1 MNIPLEVTMTFRPRS
16 RGLVAFGAACTL
28 ALTACSAGSLGSSD
42 KASAGSVAITYLI
55 GNQEQDLKA
64 ANQLTKDF
72 TAKNPG
78 ITIKLDTRP
87 AGTEGDNIVKTRL
100 STGDMADVFIYN
112 TGSLFQA
119 IAPQKNLVPISDQP
133 YIGNLDD
140 NFKKTV
146 TAGDQ
151 VYGVPSGGFMGGA
164 ILYSIPVYTRLGL
177 KVPTT
182 WAEFM
187 ANNAKIKAAGIAPV
201 IQTYGETWTSQL
213 FVLGDFHNVAAAEP
227 DFADKYTKNQ
237 AKYATSPA
245 AVKGFE
251 HTQQVHDAG
260 YENKDFASAK
270 VPDGLR
276 MLAQGKGAHYPILSG
291 VVSDMVATYPNAAK
305 DVGLFALPGDDAAKN
320 GLTVWTPGGVYIPT
334 TTTGDRLD
342 AAKKFLAFIA
352 SPDGCKSLAAAAA
365 PTGPYAVKG
374 CALPADVPEAI
385 KDMQPYLDKP
395 GASSLALEF
404 VSPVKGPSLEQIT
417 VEVGSGIR
425 KAKDGAARY
434 DDDVKKQAQ
443 QLGLAGW

>member
-1 MNIPLEVTMTFRPRS
+1 MMTFRPGT
-16 RGLVAFGAACTL
+16 RGLAVLAACSL

-42 KASAGSVAITYLI
+42 DSGGGSVEISYLI
-55 GNQEQDLKA
+55 GNQEQDLKEA
-64 ANQLTKDF
+64 QQLSKDF

-78 ITIKLDTRP
+78 ITVKVETRP
-87 AGTEGDNIVKTRL
+87 AGAEGDNIVKTRL
-100 STGDMADVFIYN
+100 STGDMTDVFAYN

-119 IAPQKNLVPISDQP
+119 IAPEKNLVAISDQP
-133 YIGNLDD
+133 YIGDLDE
-140 NFKKTV
+140 NFTRTV
-146 TAGDQ
+146 KSGDK

-164 ILYSIPVYTRLGL
+164 VLYNIPIYTKLGL

-182 WAEFM
+182 WSEFM
-187 ANNAKIKAAGIAPV
+187 ANNAKIKAAGGGVAPV

-245 AVKGFE
+245 ALKGFE
-251 HTQQVHDAG
+251 HTQQVHDLG

-270 VPDGLR
+270 LPDGLK
-276 MLAQGKGAHYPILSG
+276 MLATGKGAHYPILSG
-291 VVSDMVATYPNAAK
+291 VVNDMVATNPNAAK

-320 GLTVWTPGGVYIPT
+320 GLTVWTPGGIYIPKT
-334 TTTGDRLD
+334 TEGDKLE
-342 AAKKFLAFIA
+342 ASKKFLAFVA
-352 SPDGCKSLAAAAA
+352 SPDGCKSLASAGV

-374 CALPADVPEAI
+374 CELPADVPQSI
-385 KDMQPYLDKP
+385 KDMQPYLDKE
-395 GASSLALEF
+395 GGSSLALEF

-425 KAKDGAARY
+425 KGKDGAARY
-434 DDDVKKQAQ
+434 DEDVKKQAQ

>member
-1 MNIPLEVTMTFRPRS
+1 MRFRP
-16 RGLVAFGAACTL
+16 GASGL
-28 ALTACSAGSLGSSD
+28 ALLAVCSLALASCSAGSLGSSD
-42 KASAGSVAITYLI
+42 SGSKGTVELTYLI
-55 GNQEQDLKA
+55 TNQDQDVTN
-64 ANQLTKDF
+64 ANQLIKDF

-78 ITIKLDTRP
+78 IKIKTETRP
-87 AGTEGDNIVKTRL
+87 AGTEGDNLIKTRL
-100 STGDMADVFIYN
+100 STGDMPEVFNYN

-119 IAPQKNLVPISDQP
+119 IAPQKNLVPLSDQP

-146 TAGDQ
+146 TADGQ
-151 VYGVPSGGFMGGA
+151 VYGVPVGGFQGGA
-164 ILYSIPVYTRLGL
+164 VLYNIPVYTRLGL
-177 KVPTT
+177 KIPKT

-187 ANNAKIKAAGIAPV
+187 ANSAKIKAAGGGVAPV

-213 FVLGDFHNVAAAEP
+213 FVLGDFHNVAAADP
-227 DFADKYTKNQ
+227 SFADNYTANK

-251 HTQQVHDAG
+251 HTEAVHDAG

-270 VPDGLR
+270 LPDGLK
-276 MLAQGKGAHYPILSG
+276 MLATGKGAQYPILSG
-291 VVSDMVATYPNAAK
+291 AVANMVATYPDSAK
-305 DVGLFALPGDDAAKN
+305 NVGLFALPGDDASKN
-320 GLTVWTPGGVYIPT
+320 GLTVWTPGANYIPKT
-334 TTTGDRLD
+334 VTGDKLD

-352 SPDGCKSLAAAAA
+352 SPEGCASQNKAGA

-374 CALPADVPEAI
+374 CSLGSDVPQAI

-404 VSPVKGPSLEQIT
+404 LSPVKGPSLEQIT

>member
-1 MNIPLEVTMTFRPRS
+1 MS
-16 RGLVAFGAACTL
+16 
-28 ALTACSAGSLGSSD
+28 
-42 KASAGSVAITYLI
+42 
-55 GNQEQDLKA
+55 
-64 ANQLTKDF
+64 
-72 TAKNPG
+72 
-78 ITIKLDTRP
+78 
-87 AGTEGDNIVKTRL
+87 
-100 STGDMADVFIYN
+100 DVFGYN

-119 IAPQKNLVPISDQP
+119 IAPEKNLTPISDQP
-133 YIGNLDD
+133 YIGDVD
-140 NFKKTV
+140 ENFKKTV
-146 TAGDQ
+146 TAGDK

-164 ILYSIPVYTRLGL
+164 VLYSIPVYNKLGL

-227 DFADKYTKNQ
+227 DFADRYTKNQ

-245 AVKGFE
+245 ALKGFE
-251 HTQQVHDAG
+251 HTQQVHDSG

-270 VPDGLR
+270 LPDGLR
-276 MLAQGKGAHYPILSG
+276 MLAQGKGAHYPILTG
-291 VVSDMVATYPNAAK
+291 VVNDMVSTYPNAAK
-305 DVGLFALPGDDAAKN
+305 DVGLFALPGDDASKN

-334 TTTGDRLD
+334 TTTGDKLD

-352 SPDGCKSLAAAAA
+352 SPDGCKSLATAGV

-374 CALPADVPEAI
+374 CELPADVPQSI
-385 KDMQPYLDKP
+385 KDMQPYLDKS
-395 GASSLALEF
+395 GGSSLALEF

-417 VEVGSGIR
+417 VEVGSGIQ

-434 DDDVKKQAQ
+434 DEDVKKQAQ

>member
-1 MNIPLEVTMTFRPRS
+1 MRFRPGAS
-16 RGLVAFGAACTL
+16 GLALLAVCSLTL
-28 ALTACSAGSLGSSD
+28 AGCSAGSLGSSD
-42 KASAGSVAITYLI
+42 SGGSGSTELTYLI
-55 GNQEQDLKA
+55 GNQDQDVKEGEQIA
-64 ANQLTKDF
+64 KDF
-72 TAKNPG
+72 HAKNPN
-78 ITIKLDTRP
+78 ITVKLETRP
-87 AGTEGDNIVKTRL
+87 AGSEGDNIVKTRL
-100 STGDMADVFIYN
+100 STGDMPDVFAYN

-119 IAPQKNLVPISDQP
+119 IAPQKNLVSINDEP
-133 YIGNLDD
+133 YVKDLDAK
-140 NFKKTV
+140 FTQTV
-146 TAGDQ
+146 TADNQ
-151 VYGVPSGGFMGGA
+151 VYGVPFGGFMGGA
-164 ILYSIPVYTRLGL
+164 VLYSIPVYQKLGL
-177 KVPTT
+177 TIPKT

-187 ANNAKIKAAGIAPV
+187 ANNAKIKAPGGIAPV

-245 AVKGFE
+245 AIKGFQ
-251 HTQQVHDAG
+251 HTEAVHDAG

-270 VPDGLR
+270 LPDGLK
-276 MLAQGKGAHYPILSG
+276 MLATGKGAHYPILSG
-291 VVSDMVATYPNAAK
+291 VVANMVATYPDAAK
-305 DVGLFALPGDDAAKN
+305 TVGLFALPGDDASKN
-320 GLTVWTPGGVYIPT
+320 GLTLWTPGGVYIPK
-334 TTTGDRLD
+334 TTTGDKLD

-352 SPDGCKSLAAAAA
+352 SPEGCDSQNKAGA

-374 CALPADVPEAI
+374 CSLGNDVPQAI

-395 GASSLALEF
+395 DASSLALEF
-404 VSPVKGPSLEQIT
+404 LSPVKGPSLEQIT

>member
-1 MNIPLEVTMTFRPRS
+1 MTFRPRTA
-16 RGLVAFGAACTL
+16 GLAVAAACSL

-42 KASAGSVAITYLI
+42 EAAGSSSVTITYLA
-55 GNQEQDLKA
+55 GNQEQDVKEA
-64 ANQLTKDF
+64 QQLIKDF
-72 TAKNPG
+72 SAKNSS
-78 ITIKLDTRP
+78 ITVKLETRP
-87 AGTEGDNIVKTRL
+87 AGSEGDNIVKTRL
-100 STGDMADVFIYN
+100 STGDMTDVFAYN

-119 IAPQKNLVPISDQP
+119 IAPQKNLVSISDQP
-133 YIGNLDD
+133 YIGDLDD

-164 ILYSIPVYTRLGL
+164 VLYNIPVYTKLGL

-187 ANNAKIKAAGIAPV
+187 ANNAKIKASGVAPV

-245 AVKGFE
+245 AIRGFE
-251 HTQQVHDAG
+251 HTQEVHDAG

-270 VPDGLR
+270 LPDGLR

-291 VVSDMVATYPNAAK
+291 VVNDMVDTYPNAAQ
-305 DVGLFALPGDDAAKN
+305 DVGLFALPGDDASKN

-334 TTTGDRLD
+334 STTGDKLE

-352 SPDGCKSLAAAAA
+352 SPDGCKSLATAGV

-374 CALPADVPEAI
+374 CDLPADVPKSI
-385 KDMQPYLDKP
+385 KDMQPYLDKE
-395 GASSLALEF
+395 GGSSLALEF

>member
-1 MNIPLEVTMTFRPRS
+1 MTIRPRS
-16 RGLVAFGAACTL
+16 TAITLISATAAL

-42 KASAGSVAITYLI
+42 DAGGGKVSITYLI
-55 GNQEQDLKA
+55 GNQDQDVKTA
-64 ANQLTKDF
+64 SQLVKDF
-72 TAKNPG
+72 TAKNPD
-78 ITIKLDTRP
+78 ITIKTETRP

-100 STGDMADVFIYN
+100 ATGDMPEVFNYN

-119 IAPQKNLVPISDQP
+119 IAPQKNLVSLSDQS
-133 YIGNLDD
+133 YIADLDE

-146 TAGDQ
+146 TADGQ
-151 VYGVPSGGFMGGA
+151 VYGVPVGGFMGGA
-164 ILYSIPVYTRLGL
+164 VLYNIPIYTRLGL
-177 KVPTT
+177 KVPKT

-187 ANNAKIKAAGIAPV
+187 ANSAKIKAAGIPPV

-227 DFADKYTKNQ
+227 DFADKYTANQ

-245 AVKGFE
+245 ALKGFE
-251 HTQQVHDAG
+251 HTEAVHDAG

-270 VPDGLR
+270 LPDGLR
-276 MLAQGKGAHYPILSG
+276 MLAQGKGAQYPILSG
-291 VVSDMVATYPNAAK
+291 VVANMVATYPDAAK
-305 DVGLFALPGDDAAKN
+305 NVGLFALPGDDASKN
-320 GLTVWTPGGVYIPT
+320 GLTVWTPGGDYIPK
-334 TTTGDRLD
+334 TTTGDKLD

-352 SPDGCKSLAAAAA
+352 SPDGCKSLTAAGA

-374 CALPADVPEAI
+374 CALPADVPQSI